1 MRTSPRPSA
10 ISSPRRS
17 GILAGGNWI
26 VDKLKVIDTYPT
38 QDALANIL
46 GESAGNGG
54 SPFNILVDL
63 AKLGATF
70 PLNGIGLVGND
81 ADGAWMRGVCVQH
94 NIGTDQLHTH
104 ATAHTSYTDV
114 MTVKST
120 GRRTF
125 FHQRGANAFLAP
137 KHFDFSACTAKIFHL
152 GYLLLLDEL
161 DKPHARFGTVAAGVL
176 KKAQDAG
183 LKTCVDVVSEDGNR
197 FSKIV
202 RPALRF
208 ANYCFLNELEAER
221 TTGIQIRRA
230 DGIPDESA
238 LVKAAKE
245 LLAAGVQDWV
255 IIHFPGGAFAASP
268 DGKHF
273 KQGSVKVPQKMIEGT
288 AGAGDAFAAGVL
300 SGIHDGEPMQDCLR
314 MGVCA
319 AAASLSRTS
328 CSDGIKGARQC
339 LELGKKYGYRAALK
353 AGA

>member
-1 MRTSPRPSA
+1 
-10 ISSPRRS
+10 
-17 GILAGGNWI
+17 
-26 VDKLKVIDTYPT
+26 VDKLKVVDTYPT

-70 PLNGIGLVGND
+70 PLNGIGLTGDD
-81 ADGAWMRGVCVQH
+81 ADGAWMREVCAQYG
-94 NIGTDQLHTH
+94 IGTDQLHTH

-137 KHFDFSACTAKIFHL
+137 RHFDFNSSTAKIFHL

-161 DKPHARFGTVAAGVL
+161 DKPHARHGTVAASIL

-230 DGIPDESA
+230 DGTPDEAA
-238 LVKAAKE
+238 LVRAAGE

-255 IIHFPGGAFAASP
+255 IIHFPGGAFAASLGGE
-268 DGKHF
+268 DIQ
-273 KQGSVKVPQKMIEGT
+273 QGSVKVPQKTIEGT

-300 SGIHDGEPMQDCLR
+300 LGLHDGKPMQDCLR
-314 MGVCA
+314 TGVCA

-328 CSDGIKGARQC
+328 CSDGIKNARQC
-339 LELGKKYGYRAALK
+339 LALGKKYGYRAALK